1 MGCPD
6 PTHPCRLPSHLTRLP
21 AVPLPSFDFFRIG
34 MLRSVTGEVLRLPLV
49 FRTEGG
55 GKVGVS

>member
-1 MGCPD
+1 MV
-6 PTHPCRLPSHLTRLP
+6 L
-21 AVPLPSFDFFRIG
+21 PLPSFDFFRIG

-55 GKVGVS
+55 GEVGVS